1 MTAIP
6 VSNVASQAS
15 NASPSPSASQE
26 QFEAALSQA
35 VIGGGG
41 SLLAQEMMKVAN
53 EMLNEAM
60 SEDE

>member
-1 MTAIP
+1 MTTISALNAAP
-6 VSNVASQAS
+6 QTSNPAQT
-15 NASPSPSASQE
+15 PSASQE
-26 QFEAALSQA
+26 QFEAALNQA
-35 VIGGGG
+35 VIGGGS